1 MVVPKRQSNKAEDD
15 NQDNGDGDAQWGT
28 MCRFLLGLGKSM
40 RRVMVSGSAMKQN
53 LHHIA
58 LYYCARYLWECLEKN
73 TLLCCPASSPIL
85 RLLCMNFLNPVLG
98 TSPAHTVGWGA
109 FPRYT
114 HKSKQYYTGSDIM
127 LATADVYTV
136 HCIKCFSK
144 EGVSQ
149 DTSLY
154 Y

>member
-1 MVVPKRQSNKAEDD
+1 MV
-15 NQDNGDGDAQWGT
+15 T
-28 MCRFLLGLGKSM
+28 
-40 RRVMVSGSAMKQN
+40 GSAKKQN

-58 LYYCARYLWECLEKN
+58 LYFCARYFGECLEKN
-73 TLLCCPASSPIL
+73 TPLLSCLASSLIL
-85 RLLCMNFLNPVLG
+85 RLLGMNFPNPVLG
-98 TSPAHTVGWGA
+98 TSPAHIVGWGA

-114 HKSKQYYTGSDIM
+114 HENKQCYTGSAIM

-149 DTSLY
+149 HTSLY